1 MPYNPGVQDVSGQL
15 RAQGIRGASS
25 TITQGFEEFGKRE
38 RERQSALGSIMGSI
52 QGDPSFMEEVSKNP
66 DSDLAKIFSRAQS
79 GRASNAEIQQL
90 SGLAASHRFDQERQV
105 KATAAAEDRK
115 RNDALNTLSIAQAAQ
130 NKGAADAM
138 AKATEQATK
147 EAEAIAKFFTNPDRP
162 VGENG
167 ERIPWGADEFIKHV
181 GSSGVPMSGASTKIY
196 EALFNREQ
204 GNSKT
209 AQRATEAEEKARIA
223 QAKVDQSK
231 DREMEQIDNMV
242 ERGDYTEEEGKQ
254 QRRKLMDYRTTRPLG
269 AGAEFAAALDELDKK
284 KPTPAGAGA
293 GAGKIDPR
301 VQNIIP
307 GGKTPA
313 PRGGRMITVQN
324 PSTGAT
330 FQVDESRAQEFLAL
344 GAKIL

>member
-1 MPYNPGVQDVSGQL
+1 MPYSPNVQDISGQL

-66 DSDLAKIFSRAQS
+66 DSDLAKIWSRAQS

-90 SGLAASHRFDQERQV
+90 GGALSSRRFDQERQA
-105 KATAAAEDRK
+105 KETQAKSERT
-115 RNDALNTLSIAQAAQ
+115 RNDALNTMAIAQAAQ
-130 NKGAADAM
+130 IKGADEERQ
-138 AKATEQATK
+138 KNREQATARASVFADVFK
-147 EAEAIAKFFTNPDRP
+147 NQGRDADGNAMPIEADSFIKAM
-162 VGENG
+162 G
-167 ERIPWGADEFIKHV
+167 ERGLPLDPQTMELFGAMQT
-181 GSSGVPMSGASTKIY
+181 SSLG
-196 EALFNREQ
+196 R
-204 GNSKT
+204 SKL
-209 AQRATEAEEKARIA
+209 A
-223 QAKVDQSK
+223 QAAAAAERRAQIAEDKNNQSR

-242 ERGDYTEEEGKQ
+242 ERKDYTEEEGKQ

-269 AGAEFAAALDELDKK
+269 AGAEFLAALN
-284 KPTPAGAGA
+284 AGAGA
-293 GAGKIDPR
+293 GAGGIDPR
-301 VQNIIP
+301 VQSIIP